1 MGFIDIHSHILPGVD
16 DGSRSMEESLEM
28 LRIAEA
34 EGVSC
39 MIATPHYKQGRYRA
53 DKKELLDRLKMLREE
68 AQQECIG
75 IRLHLGTEI
84 FYRAGLE
91 EKLMRQELGT
101 LNDTD
106 FLLVEFSPFEEY
118 LYIRNAMEELLG
130 MGYCPVAAHVERY
143 QCLVKDATRAAQLR
157 DMGCRIQ
164 VNTGSITGENGLGA
178 RRFVWKLLKRELVDY
193 LGTDA
198 HNTKTRRPAMR
209 RCAELLY
216 KKCSREYAEKLLFEN
231 AARELFQ

>member
-68 AQQECIG
+68 AQQEGIG

-84 FYRAGLE
+84 FYRAG
-91 EKLMRQELGT
+91 
-101 LNDTD
+101 
-106 FLLVEFSPFEEY
+106 
-118 LYIRNAMEELLG
+118 
-130 MGYCPVAAHVERY
+130 
-143 QCLVKDATRAAQLR
+143 
-157 DMGCRIQ
+157 
-164 VNTGSITGENGLGA
+164 
-178 RRFVWKLLKRELVDY
+178 
-193 LGTDA
+193 
-198 HNTKTRRPAMR
+198 
-209 RCAELLY
+209 
-216 KKCSREYAEKLLFEN
+216 
-231 AARELFQ
+231 